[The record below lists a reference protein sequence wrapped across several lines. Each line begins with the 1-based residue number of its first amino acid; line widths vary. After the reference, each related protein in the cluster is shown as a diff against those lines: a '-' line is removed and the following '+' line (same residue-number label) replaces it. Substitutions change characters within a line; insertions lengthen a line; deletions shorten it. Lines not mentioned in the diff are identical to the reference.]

1 MTHAQRGLYRLT
13 VGHLPTVS
21 PLWGQKINQNQSTRA
36 HNKSDKRMAVTT
48 AVRSLDREE
57 EEEELEGT
65 EATGP
70 VGRLFASPGET
81 ALVTVTVTVD
91 APDDERVIGVA
102 ITVYPWVEQYCL
114 KTVLAFSLS
123 FK

>member
-1 MTHAQRGLYRLT
+1 
-13 VGHLPTVS
+13 
-21 PLWGQKINQNQSTRA
+21 
-36 HNKSDKRMAVTT
+36 MAVTT